1 MGILLYLLHMSHLKS
16 FCRSS
21 ISTSFIV
28 LRRSSVMKGFKS
40 QKNKLGNLVVENLRW
55 IRMVW
60 ENATAVDMR
69 SRQFTILHSTLL
81 LFFIQIKANACLH
94 IYLNQKFRMLIIYQ
108 MNEMQLILRDANETD
123 DLVPPH
129 EYVPWVVVNGQPLK
143 GVSVSLLISLYFSF
157 SVGVY
162 ILKSIIFGCRITKTL

>member
-1 MGILLYLLHMSHLKS
+1 
-16 FCRSS
+16 
-21 ISTSFIV
+21 
-28 LRRSSVMKGFKS
+28 
-40 QKNKLGNLVVENLRW
+40 
-55 IRMVW
+55 
-60 ENATAVDMR
+60 
-69 SRQFTILHSTLL
+69 
-81 LFFIQIKANACLH
+81 
-94 IYLNQKFRMLIIYQ
+94 

-129 EYVPWVVVNGQPLK
+129 EYVPWVVANGQPLK